1 MWPAP
6 RCQDYSRNKGGKG
19 EKGGYNFNRVIKEVF
34 VGKVTLSKD
43 PRRGAASP
51 VAFIRLGE
59 QGSERRD
66 EQAQSLEAG
75 TTRSQVS
82 LGLEGK
88 EARSGHRGL
97 GAQLRWLGLT
107 LKVMWGH

>member
-66 EQAQSLEAG
+66 EQAQSPGGREPRGARCRWGLKAKRQGQATEG
-75 TTRSQVS
+75 WEPSRGGWVS
-82 LGLEGK
+82 L
-88 EARSGHRGL
+88 
-97 GAQLRWLGLT
+97 
-107 LKVMWGH
+107 